1 MHLVIG
7 MALLATSV
15 TGGVIVKPVA
25 NMYSRPSEEADV
37 VSQAICGNNVAIL
50 EEQAGWAHVRTAD
63 EYTGWTPVSSLRTFG
78 SGERPY
84 ASSGRIAQVTS
95 LFANLYREPE
105 VTKHQ
110 PLLTAPFETK
120 LEVISEQGAAGRWL
134 EVRLPDNRPAFVQ
147 SGDVVLDARPMSIR
161 DTIEFSKRFLGLP
174 YFWGGTSTFGFDC
187 SGFMQ
192 MLCRRRGICD
202 SARRERAG
210 DMAGRRS
217 RRSRAPGAR
226 RSTVFRRVEGHPHRH
241 VHRQWPVYQRDHAR
255 APGGADQRS
264 RRPVLVK
271 TISRCQENQVKRR
284 DLFKAL
290 GSGAVAAPVL
300 AGAPST
306 IESKVVRLKLRHT
319 WTTVMSSSD
328 YRDTVHLRYTR
339 EGITGVG
346 EGAPIVRYHENAEGA
361 QRAIE
366 SVQDLLTSADPRQ
379 FAKIMAEVF
388 RRVDGQNAAKA
399 AIDIALMDWF
409 GQKLGV
415 PLYTYFGLD
424 AADAPVTT
432 FSIGIDNPEV
442 TRQKVREA
450 AAFPVLKIKVGLA
463 TDEPTIE
470 AVRSVTRKPLR
481 VDANE
486 GWKDKEE
493 AVRKINWLESQGVE
507 FIEQPMPAEMIDET
521 RWVRSRVHIPIIA
534 DESCLHPA
542 DIPKLAGA
550 FDGINVKLDKAG
562 GILEAYRM
570 IQIAKSLHMKT
581 MLGCMVSSSVS
592 VTAAAHLSPLVDYAD
607 LDGNLLIANDP
618 YIGVTVRDGKLILP
632 DRPGL
637 GLKPAL

>member
-1 MHLVIG
+1 
-7 MALLATSV
+7 
-15 TGGVIVKPVA
+15 
-25 NMYSRPSEEADV
+25 
-37 VSQAICGNNVAIL
+37 
-50 EEQAGWAHVRTAD
+50 
-63 EYTGWTPVSSLRTFG
+63 
-78 SGERPY
+78 
-84 ASSGRIAQVTS
+84 
-95 LFANLYREPE
+95 
-105 VTKHQ
+105 
-110 PLLTAPFETK
+110 
-120 LEVISEQGAAGRWL
+120 
-134 EVRLPDNRPAFVQ
+134 
-147 SGDVVLDARPMSIR
+147 
-161 DTIEFSKRFLGLP
+161 
-174 YFWGGTSTFGFDC
+174 
-187 SGFMQ
+187 
-192 MLCRRRGICD
+192 
-202 SARRERAG
+202 
-210 DMAGRRS
+210 
-217 RRSRAPGAR
+217 
-226 RSTVFRRVEGHPHRH
+226 
-241 VHRQWPVYQRDHAR
+241 
-255 APGGADQRS
+255 
-264 RRPVLVK
+264 
-271 TISRCQENQVKRR
+271 
-284 DLFKAL
+284 
-290 GSGAVAAPVL
+290 VAAPVL

-306 IESKVVRLKLRHT
+306 IESKIVRLKLRHT
-319 WTTVMSSSD
+319 WTTVMSSSE
-328 YRDTVHLRYTR
+328 YRDTVHLRYTH

-346 EGAPIVRYHENAEGA
+346 EGAPIVRYHENAESA

-366 SVQDLLTSADPRQ
+366 TVQGLLASADPRQ
-379 FAKIMAEVF
+379 FAKVMAEVF
-388 RRVDGQNAAKA
+388 RRIDGQNAAKA

-415 PLYTYFGLD
+415 PLYAYFGLD
-424 AADAPVTT
+424 AADAPLTT
-432 FSIGIDNPEV
+432 FSIGIDTPEI

-450 AAFPVLKIKVGLA
+450 AAFAILKVKVGLA

-521 RWVRSRVHIPIIA
+521 RWVRSRVHIPVIA

-542 DIPKLAGA
+542 DIPKLAAA

-618 YIGVTVRDGKLILP
+618 YSGVTVRDGKLILP

-637 GLKPAL
+637 GLTPAV

>member
-1 MHLVIG
+1 M
-7 MALLATSV
+7 
-15 TGGVIVKPVA
+15 
-25 NMYSRPSEEADV
+25 
-37 VSQAICGNNVAIL
+37 
-50 EEQAGWAHVRTAD
+50 
-63 EYTGWTPVSSLRTFG
+63 
-78 SGERPY
+78 
-84 ASSGRIAQVTS
+84 
-95 LFANLYREPE
+95 
-105 VTKHQ
+105 
-110 PLLTAPFETK
+110 
-120 LEVISEQGAAGRWL
+120 
-134 EVRLPDNRPAFVQ
+134 
-147 SGDVVLDARPMSIR
+147 
-161 DTIEFSKRFLGLP
+161 
-174 YFWGGTSTFGFDC
+174 
-187 SGFMQ
+187 
-192 MLCRRRGICD
+192 
-202 SARRERAG
+202 
-210 DMAGRRS
+210 
-217 RRSRAPGAR
+217 
-226 RSTVFRRVEGHPHRH
+226 
-241 VHRQWPVYQRDHAR
+241 
-255 APGGADQRS
+255 
-264 RRPVLVK
+264 
-271 TISRCQENQVKRR
+271 KRR

-290 GSGAVAAPVL
+290 GAGAVAAPVL
-300 AGAPST
+300 AGAPT

-339 EGITGVG
+339 EGVTGVG
-346 EGAPIVRYHENAEGA
+346 EGAPIVRYHENAESA

-366 SVQDLLTSADPRQ
+366 SVQELLASADPRQ

-470 AVRSVTRKPLR
+470 AVRSVTKKPLR

-507 FIEQPMPAEMIDET
+507 FIEQPMPAEMIEET
-521 RWVRSRVHIPIIA
+521 GWVRSRVHIPVIA

-618 YIGVTVRDGKLILP
+618 YTGVTVQNGKLILP
-632 DRPGL
+632 GGPGL
-637 GLKPAL
+637 GLKAAG